1 MQIGMNLTNSNI
13 NFKGDF
19 VYKGRYVPN
28 KQDQTHDIIRAHY
41 EEQLGEFFYYQDQL
55 DKEGKFT
62 IRKYEKS
69 PNSTEKKYD
78 TCQVADV
85 EADLTKTDQKVDV
98 EILKNAKFGAFRER
112 RANELYSGEYVAY
125 QPEKIEA
132 LAKAGIKSVFCLV
145 NYPEYK
151 ENVEEKGLKYDSL
164 NTLAKTNLSVF
175 DINGDMIEELI
186 RHPEIY
192 ANNNGGGKIVALKK
206 YVQTLNGDNPD
217 MPLPMYFGCQLGT
230 DRTFL
235 WHKLYTI
242 LKDEDMT
249 KPLSKEAVQ
258 KLAEFAE
265 FTADC
270 FRW

>member
-1 MQIGMNLTNSNI
+1 MQISMNLTNSNI

-19 VYKGRYVPN
+19 IYKGRYFPD
-28 KQDQTHDIIRAHY
+28 KQDQTHDVIRAHY

-55 DKEGKFT
+55 DKEGKFA
-62 IRKYEKS
+62 IRGYEKS
-69 PNSTEKKYD
+69 PNSIERKCE
-78 TCQVADV
+78 TCQVSDIKSDLKKADS
-85 EADLTKTDQKVDV
+85 KVDV
-98 EILKNAKFGAFRER
+98 EILKNARLGAFRER
-112 RANELYSGEYVAY
+112 RPNELYSGEYVAY

-132 LAKAGIKSVFCLV
+132 LAKAGIKSVLCLV

-151 ENVEEKGLKYDSL
+151 ENLEKYGLKYDSL
-164 NTLAKTNLSVF
+164 STLTKTNLNVF
-175 DINGDMIEELI
+175 DVNGDMIKELI
-186 RHPEIY
+186 RHPESY
-192 ANNNGGGKIVALKK
+192 AQTGENTKIGALKK
-206 YVQTLNGDNPD
+206 FVQTLNGDNPD

-235 WHKLYTI
+235 WHRLYTI

-249 KPLSKEAVQ
+249 QPLSEETVQ

-265 FTADC
+265 LTKDC